1 MTNPVYYLLCA
12 ICVVAVLFG
21 INLMSKVKYSVKGNA
36 LSAMAMV
43 MAIAIIYFTRAGAT
57 TVGVIIALAV
67 SMAIGAAVGIY
78 GAVKAKMIA
87 MPQIIALLNGLGGA
101 ASALVA
107 AVTAVN
113 GAASVFDGITAGLAL
128 AIGALT
134 FTGSLIAAGKLA
146 RILDSRP
153 KSLPGHTTIMAVL
166 VAVCAAGILLQTFHS
181 GAWAIL
187 VAVLSLAIGVVFVMR
202 VGGADMPITISLL
215 NALSGVAGGI
225 AGMAINE
232 PLLVAIGGIV
242 GASGLIL
249 TQDMCKAMNRKLI
262 TILAGK
268 TTVSAAAPAPAAEET
283 PAEEIV
289 EEPAQPEKLTEAQVA
304 VKLQEAKKV
313 IIVPGYGM
321 ALSQAQSDVAALA
334 AALSKK
340 GAEVKFAIHPVAGRM
355 PGHMSVLL
363 CEADI
368 DYDQLFM
375 LEDIN
380 DDFASCD
387 IVVVIG
393 ANDVTNP
400 AANTAEGTPI
410 YGMPVLNVEHAPMV
424 VFCNFDIKPGYAG
437 VPNPLYEADNV
448 LLMLG
453 DAKESVRTLIGYTE
467 ETAAPA
473 PAQTQQAVESGK
485 LTLEV
490 VGTTLQSAQK
500 VIIVPGYGMA
510 LSQTQADVARLATVL
525 EKKGAEVKFAIH
537 PVAGRMPGHM
547 SVLLCEADIDYDK
560 LFMMEDINAEFA
572 SCDIV
577 VVIGANDVTNPAANT
592 AEGTPIYGMPV
603 LDVEKAP
610 KAVFCNFDT
619 KPGYAGVPNPL
630 YEADNVLL
638 MLGDAK
644 ESVQTLIGY
653 AEKTATSAPVQTQQ
667 PAQADKLTLEEV
679 GATLQS
685 AQKVIIVPGY
695 GMALSQAQ
703 EDVARLA
710 SLLEKKGAE
719 VKFAI
724 HPVAGRMPGHMSV
737 LLCEADIDY
746 DKLFMME
753 DINAEFAT
761 CDIAIVVGANDV
773 TNPAANTAEGTPI
786 YGMPVL
792 EVENAPKIAF
802 CNFDSN
808 PGYAGVPNPLYEAEK
823 VLLMLGDAK
832 ESVSQLQNYLT

>member
-1 MTNPVYYLLCA
+1 MNDSLYYLFCGL
-12 ICVVAVLFG
+12 CVVAVLLG
-21 INLMSKVKYSVKGNA
+21 INLMSKVKSSVLGNG
-36 LSAMAMV
+36 LSAAAMV
-43 MAIAIIYFTRAGAT
+43 LAIGLICVTR
-57 TVGVIIALAV
+57 VGDTGISVIIALAV
-67 SMAIGAAVGIY
+67 ALAAGAVVGVYGAA
-78 GAVKAKMIA
+78 KAKMID

-113 GAASVFDGITAGLAL
+113 GAVSLFEGFTAGLAL

-146 RILDSRP
+146 RILDARP
-153 KSLPGHTTIMAVL
+153 KILPKHSTIMAVL
-166 VAVCAAGILLQTFHS
+166 AVVCVVGVMLQTVSS

-187 VAVLSLAIGVVFVMR
+187 VALVALAIGIVFVLR

-232 PLLVAIGGIV
+232 PLLVAVGGIV

-262 TILAGK
+262 TILSGK
-268 TTVSAAAPAPAAEET
+268 TTVSAPVAAEAPKEEPAP
-283 PAEEIV
+283 V
-289 EEPAQPEKLTEAQVA
+289 SAQPEKLTEEKVGEA
-304 VKLQEAKKV
+304 LQYAKKV
-313 IIVPGYGM
+313 ILVPGYGM

-334 AALSKK
+334 AALEKK
-340 GAEVKFAIHPVAGRM
+340 GTEVKFAIHPVAGRM

-368 DYDQLFM
+368 DYDKLFM

-387 IVVVIG
+387 LVVVIG

-410 YGMPVLNVEHAPMV
+410 YGMPVLNVEAAPMA
-424 VFCNFDIKPGYAG
+424 VFCNFDTKPGYAG

-453 DAKESVRTLIGYTE
+453 DAKTSVQKLLSYAEGTAEAAPVQQAAE
-467 ETAAPA
+467 ETD
-473 PAQTQQAVESGK
+473 K
-485 LTLEV
+485 LTLDG
-490 VGTTLQSAQK
+490 VGAALQNAQK
-500 VIIVPGYGMA
+500 VILVPGYGMA
-510 LSQTQADVARLATVL
+510 LSQAQSDVARLAAKL
-525 EKKGAEVKFAIH
+525 ENRGAEVKFAIH

-560 LFMMEDINAEFA
+560 LFMMEDINEEFA
-572 SCDIV
+572 SCDIA

-603 LDVEKAP
+603 LEVEHAP
-610 KAVFCNFDT
+610 KIVFCNFDT

-644 ESVQTLIGY
+644 ESV
-653 AEKTATSAPVQTQQ
+653 
-667 PAQADKLTLEEV
+667 
-679 GATLQS
+679 
-685 AQKVIIVPGY
+685 
-695 GMALSQAQ
+695 
-703 EDVARLA
+703 
-710 SLLEKKGAE
+710 
-719 VKFAI
+719 
-724 HPVAGRMPGHMSV
+724 
-737 LLCEADIDY
+737 
-746 DKLFMME
+746 
-753 DINAEFAT
+753 
-761 CDIAIVVGANDV
+761 
-773 TNPAANTAEGTPI
+773 
-786 YGMPVL
+786 
-792 EVENAPKIAF
+792 
-802 CNFDSN
+802 
-808 PGYAGVPNPLYEAEK
+808 
-823 VLLMLGDAK
+823 
-832 ESVSQLQNYLT
+832 SQLISFL

>member
-1 MTNPVYYLLCA
+1 MSNLTYYLLCGL
-12 ICVVAVLFG
+12 CVAAVLLG
-21 INLMSKVKYSVKGNA
+21 INMMSKVKSSVLGNG
-36 LSAMAMV
+36 LSALAMV
-43 MAIAIIYFTRAGAT
+43 LAIGLICVTR
-57 TVGVIIALAV
+57 VGSTGISVIIALITALAV
-67 SMAIGAAVGIY
+67 GAVVGIY
-78 GAVKAKMIA
+78 GAMKAKMID

-113 GAASVFDGITAGLAL
+113 GAASLFEGFTAGLAL

-146 RILDSRP
+146 RILDAKP
-153 KSLPGHTTIMAVL
+153 KSLPNHSTIMAVL
-166 VAVCAAGILLQTFHS
+166 AVVCVVGIVLQTANS
-181 GAWAIL
+181 GACAIL
-187 VAVLSLAIGVVFVMR
+187 VALVALAIGIVFVMR

-232 PLLVAIGGIV
+232 PLLVAVGGIV

-262 TILAGK
+262 TILSGK
-268 TTVSAAAPAPAAEET
+268 TTMAAVAAPVEEAKEET
-283 PAEEIV
+283 P
-289 EEPAQPEKLTEAQVA
+289 EEPTRLTEETVGAT
-304 VKLQEAKKV
+304 LQSAKKV

-321 ALSQAQSDVAALA
+321 ALSQAQADVAALA
-334 AALSKK
+334 NTLEKK

-368 DYDQLFM
+368 DYDKLFM

-380 DDFASCD
+380 EDFASCD

-410 YGMPVLNVEHAPMV
+410 YGMPVLNVEAAPMA
-424 VFCNFDIKPGYAG
+424 VFCNFDTKPGYAG
-437 VPNPLYEADNV
+437 VPNPLYESENV

-453 DAKESVRTLIGYTE
+453 DAKASVQKLLAYAEGTAEPVPVQQVAE
-467 ETAAPA
+467 ENDR
-473 PAQTQQAVESGK
+473 
-485 LTLEV
+485 LTLDR
-490 VGTTLQSAQK
+490 VGATLQNAKK
-500 VIIVPGYGMA
+500 VILVPGYGMA
-510 LSQTQADVARLATVL
+510 LSQAQGDVARLATKL
-525 EKKGAEVKFAIH
+525 ENRGAEVKFAIH

-560 LFMMEDINAEFA
+560 LFMMEDINEEFA
-572 SCDIV
+572 SCDIA

-603 LDVEKAP
+603 LSVENAP
-610 KAVFCNFDT
+610 KIVFCNFDT

-644 ESVQTLIGY
+644 ESV
-653 AEKTATSAPVQTQQ
+653 
-667 PAQADKLTLEEV
+667 AQ
-679 GATLQS
+679 LQS
-685 AQKVIIVPGY
+685 F
-695 GMALSQAQ
+695 L
-703 EDVARLA
+703 
-710 SLLEKKGAE
+710 
-719 VKFAI
+719 
-724 HPVAGRMPGHMSV
+724 
-737 LLCEADIDY
+737 
-746 DKLFMME
+746 
-753 DINAEFAT
+753 
-761 CDIAIVVGANDV
+761 
-773 TNPAANTAEGTPI
+773 
-786 YGMPVL
+786 
-792 EVENAPKIAF
+792 
-802 CNFDSN
+802 
-808 PGYAGVPNPLYEAEK
+808 
-823 VLLMLGDAK
+823 
-832 ESVSQLQNYLT
+832 

>member
-1 MTNPVYYLLCA
+1 MNDSLYYLLFGL
-12 ICVVAVLFG
+12 CVAAVLLG
-21 INLMSKVKYSVKGNA
+21 INMMSKVKSSVRGNG
-36 LSAMAMV
+36 LSALAMV
-43 MAIAIIYFTRAGAT
+43 LAIGLICVTR
-57 TVGVIIALAV
+57 VGSTGISVIIALITALAV
-67 SMAIGAAVGIY
+67 GAVVGIY
-78 GAVKAKMIA
+78 GAMKAKMID

-113 GAASVFDGITAGLAL
+113 GAVSLFEGFTAGLAL

-146 RILDSRP
+146 RILDAKP
-153 KSLPGHTTIMAVL
+153 KSLPNHSTIMAILAVVCVAGIALQTWGSGAWAVL
-166 VAVCAAGILLQTFHS
+166 VA
-181 GAWAIL
+181 L
-187 VAVLSLAIGVVFVMR
+187 VALAIGVVFVMR

-232 PLLVAIGGIV
+232 PLLVAVGGIV

-262 TILAGK
+262 TILSGK
-268 TTVSAAAPAPAAEET
+268 TTIAAVAAPVEEAKEET
-283 PAEEIV
+283 P
-289 EEPAQPEKLTEAQVA
+289 EEPTRLTEETVGAT
-304 VKLQEAKKV
+304 LQSAKKV

-321 ALSQAQSDVAALA
+321 ALSQAQADVAALA
-334 AALSKK
+334 NTLEKK

-368 DYDQLFM
+368 DYDKLFM

-380 DDFASCD
+380 EDFASCD

-410 YGMPVLNVEHAPMV
+410 YGMPVLNVEAAPMA
-424 VFCNFDIKPGYAG
+424 VFCNFDTKPGYAG
-437 VPNPLYEADNV
+437 VPNPLYESENV

-453 DAKESVRTLIGYTE
+453 DAKASVQKLLAYAEGVAE
-467 ETAAPA
+467 AAPV
-473 PAQTQQAVESGK
+473 QQAAEESNK
-485 LTLEV
+485 LTLDG
-490 VGTTLQSAQK
+490 VGATLQNAKK
-500 VIIVPGYGMA
+500 VILVPGYGMA
-510 LSQTQADVARLATVL
+510 LSQAQGDVARLATKL
-525 EKKGAEVKFAIH
+525 ENRGAEVKFAIH

-560 LFMMEDINAEFA
+560 LFMMEDINEEFA
-572 SCDIV
+572 SCDIA

-603 LDVEKAP
+603 LSVENAP
-610 KAVFCNFDT
+610 KIVFCNFDT

-644 ESVQTLIGY
+644 ESV
-653 AEKTATSAPVQTQQ
+653 
-667 PAQADKLTLEEV
+667 AQ
-679 GATLQS
+679 LQS
-685 AQKVIIVPGY
+685 F
-695 GMALSQAQ
+695 L
-703 EDVARLA
+703 
-710 SLLEKKGAE
+710 
-719 VKFAI
+719 
-724 HPVAGRMPGHMSV
+724 
-737 LLCEADIDY
+737 
-746 DKLFMME
+746 
-753 DINAEFAT
+753 
-761 CDIAIVVGANDV
+761 
-773 TNPAANTAEGTPI
+773 
-786 YGMPVL
+786 
-792 EVENAPKIAF
+792 
-802 CNFDSN
+802 
-808 PGYAGVPNPLYEAEK
+808 
-823 VLLMLGDAK
+823 
-832 ESVSQLQNYLT
+832 

>member
-1 MTNPVYYLLCA
+1 MSNSLYYLLCGL
-12 ICVVAVLFG
+12 CVAAVLMG
-21 INLMSKVKYSVKGNA
+21 INMMSKVKSSVQGNG
-36 LSAMAMV
+36 LSAAAMV
-43 MAIAIIYFTRAGAT
+43 LAIVLIWVTRGSNAGVSTIITLVVALAAGVV
-57 TVGVIIALAV
+57 VGV
-67 SMAIGAAVGIY
+67 Y
-78 GAVKAKMIA
+78 GAMKAKMID

-107 AVTAVN
+107 AVTAVI
-113 GAASVFDGITAGLAL
+113 GAASLFEGFTAGLAL

-146 RILDSRP
+146 RILDSKP
-153 KSLPGHTTIMAVL
+153 KSLRGHSAIMAILTV
-166 VAVCAAGILLQTFHS
+166 VCIVGVVLQTVSS

-187 VAVLSLAIGVVFVMR
+187 VAVVSLAMGAVFVMR

-232 PLLVAIGGIV
+232 PLLVAVGGIV

-262 TILAGK
+262 TILSGK
-268 TTVSAAAPAPAAEET
+268 TTVTAVAASVEEV
-283 PAEEIV
+283 EEIP
-289 EEPAQPEKLTEAQVA
+289 EEPARLTEEVVA
-304 VKLQEAKKV
+304 ETLRAAKKV

-321 ALSQAQSDVAALA
+321 ALSQAQTDVAALA
-334 AALSKK
+334 
-340 GAEVKFAIHPVAGRM
+340 
-355 PGHMSVLL
+355 
-363 CEADI
+363 
-368 DYDQLFM
+368 
-375 LEDIN
+375 
-380 DDFASCD
+380 
-387 IVVVIG
+387 
-393 ANDVTNP
+393 
-400 AANTAEGTPI
+400 
-410 YGMPVLNVEHAPMV
+410 
-424 VFCNFDIKPGYAG
+424 
-437 VPNPLYEADNV
+437 
-448 LLMLG
+448 
-453 DAKESVRTLIGYTE
+453 
-467 ETAAPA
+467 
-473 PAQTQQAVESGK
+473 
-485 LTLEV
+485 
-490 VGTTLQSAQK
+490 SA
-500 VIIVPGYGMA
+500 
-510 LSQTQADVARLATVL
+510 L

-560 LFMMEDINAEFA
+560 LFMMEDINEEFA
-572 SCDIV
+572 SCDIA

-603 LDVEKAP
+603 LSVEDASKT
-610 KAVFCNFDT
+610 VFCNFDT

-630 YEADNVLL
+630 YEAENVLL

-644 ESVQTLIGY
+644 ESVQKLLAY
-653 AEKTATSAPVQTQQ
+653 AEGAAEAAPVQQT
-667 PAQADKLTLEEV
+667 AEESDKLTLEGV
-679 GATLQS
+679 GAALQA
-685 AQKVIIVPGY
+685 AQKVILVPGY

-703 EDVARLA
+703 GDVARLA
-710 SLLEKKGAE
+710 TKLENRGTE

-753 DINAEFAT
+753 DINEEFAS
-761 CDIAIVVGANDV
+761 CDIAVVIGANDV

-792 EVENAPKIAF
+792 SVEDAPKIVF
-802 CNFDSN
+802 CNFDTK
-808 PGYAGVPNPLYEAEK
+808 PGYAGVPNPLYEAEN

-832 ESVSQLQNYLT
+832 ESVAQLQSFL